1 MVDSSTKKTW
11 KWGQWWLVQ
20 YHVFTSALA
29 PKASKSCASCP
40 QFYIQF
46 RAAMAA
52 KDVKDWSLPSFG
64 SHLNPIST
72 RGGQI
77 MPILYWGPWLAKIN
91 RGGPEYYVLYYSN
104 YSLLSKIST
113 CKIQLNKTFFVACLL
128 DLSNKIYF

>member
-1 MVDSSTKKTW
+1 MKLAKIYLIEYLIVAQYVYSLQYRRACGHVDE
-11 KWGQWWLVQ
+11 GMCPHQVLVATLTLSQ
-20 YHVFTSALA
+20 
-29 PKASKSCASCP
+29 P
-40 QFYIQF
+40 
-46 RAAMAA
+46 
-52 KDVKDWSLPSFG
+52 G
-64 SHLNPIST
+64 
-72 RGGQI
+72 GGQI